1 MLATLI
7 LIVNV
12 TVLMLLSTTTDN
24 DVLKFTAWAL
34 AVLFTVSVIQT
45 VVTKLFGRR

>member
-7 LIVNV
+7 IAVNV
-12 TVLMLLSTTTDN
+12 TVLMLLSVSATN

-34 AVLFTVSVIQT
+34 SVLFTVSIIQT